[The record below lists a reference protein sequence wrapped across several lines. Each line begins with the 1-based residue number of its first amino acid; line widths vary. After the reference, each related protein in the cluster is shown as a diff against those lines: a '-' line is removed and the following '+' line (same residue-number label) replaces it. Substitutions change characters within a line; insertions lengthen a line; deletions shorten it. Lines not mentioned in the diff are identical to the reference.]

1 MKRQKIQI
9 HGIPAIIFGD
19 TSSKLC
25 LYIHGQGGHKEE
37 AEILSNIACQNGWQ
51 VLSIDLPEHGD
62 RADERNSFNPWHVV
76 PELIMVMKYIKQNW
90 KQTAL
95 IANSIGAWFSM
106 LSFKDEPLKICW
118 FISPVLDMTKLI
130 SKMMS
135 WASVSEEQLK
145 QKRVISTSFG
155 QELSWEYWEYALSH
169 PILKWNVP
177 TKILYGEYDN
187 LIDREIVEDFSQ
199 THRCH
204 LTIAEKGEHWFH
216 TEQQL
221 KIMCQWFERELACKK
236 RAEQER

>member
-1 MKRQKIQI
+1 
-9 HGIPAIIFGD
+9 
-19 TSSKLC
+19 
-25 LYIHGQGGHKEE
+25 
-37 AEILSNIACQNGWQ
+37 
-51 VLSIDLPEHGD
+51 
-62 RADERNSFNPWHVV
+62 
-76 PELIMVMKYIKQNW
+76 
-90 KQTAL
+90 
-95 IANSIGAWFSM
+95 
-106 LSFKDEPLKICW
+106 
-118 FISPVLDMTKLI
+118 
-130 SKMMS
+130 MMS

-236 RAEQER
+236 ISEKER